1 MFTLELF
8 FLEPKAEVPPA
19 NAKVKENPLK
29 LGESWILVFKSHQFV
44 LLFDLGLRLLGRIY
58 PAEAVEEVEEGDH
71 HVDEDDQGE
80 ERVGDG
86 GHRTDC
92 V

>member
-1 MFTLELF
+1 MQRSKRIHSNSVNL
-8 FLEPKAEVPPA
+8 
-19 NAKVKENPLK
+19 
-29 LGESWILVFKSHQFV
+29 ESWILVFKSHQFV

-86 GHRTDC
+86 GHRTDR